1 MKDMFGNEV
10 NKETSDGW
18 EKIERSKVI
27 KDTFLTDEQKEEI
40 IAKALQAEEGK
51 KYLLNLYAKGIVD
64 IVESQK
70 NKNRV

>member
-1 MKDMFGNEV
+1 MFGNEA

-27 KDTFLTDEQKEEI
+27 KDTFLTYGQKEEI
-40 IAKALQAEEGK
+40 ISKALKTEEGK
-51 KYLLNLYAKGIVD
+51 EYLLNLYAKGIVD

-70 NKNRV
+70 K